1 MKNALLFSLFMS
13 ISLNVNAVYNVD
25 FLKMSND
32 AEILE
37 LESSEWSCVL
47 DNKSS
52 LVWEVKSENE
62 GIQYALNTYT
72 WFDGVSGKNNGI
84 YSKNCYWGK
93 NCNTQSY
100 IEDINKAELCTYS
113 DWRLPTTNEL
123 ITIVNYYGDSD
134 ILIDLDFF
142 PNTQMGAYWTSMS
155 ANSSLAYEIPF
166 FYGGFIAK
174 LREKSL
180 HTYIRLV
187 RSAD

>member
-1 MKNALLFSLFMS
+1 MKNALLLSLFMS
-13 ISLNVNAVYNVD
+13 ISLNINAD

-72 WFDGVSGKNNGI
+72 WFDGVSGRENGT

-93 NCNTQSY
+93 SCNTQSY
-100 IEDINKAELCTYS
+100 IEDINEAELCTYS
-113 DWRLPTTNEL
+113 DWRLPTRDEL
-123 ITIVNYYGDSD
+123 KSIVDYYGDSD
-134 ILIDLDFF
+134 ILIDSLLF
-142 PNTQMGAYWTSMS
+142 PNTQMDTYWTSMS
-155 ANSSLAYEIPF
+155 AKDNPSLAYEIPF
-166 FYGGFIAK
+166 FFGGSVVRDKTIDTFV
-174 LREKSL
+174 
-180 HTYIRLV
+180 RLV

>member
-1 MKNALLFSLFMS
+1 MKNALLLSLFMS
-13 ISLNVNAVYNVD
+13 ISLYINAD

-72 WFDGVSGKNNGI
+72 WFDGVSGRENGTF
-84 YSKNCYWGK
+84 SKNCYWGK
-93 NCNTQSY
+93 SCNTQSY

-113 DWRLPTTNEL
+113 DWRLPTRDEL
-123 ITIVNYYGDSD
+123 KSIVDYYGDSD
-134 ILIDLDFF
+134 ILIDSLLF
-142 PNTQMGAYWTSMS
+142 PNTQMDTYWTSMS
-155 ANSSLAYEIPF
+155 AKDNPSLAYEIPF
-166 FYGGFIAK
+166 FFGGSVVRDKTIDTFV
-174 LREKSL
+174 
-180 HTYIRLV
+180 RLV